1 MMIDCHS
8 ARVTGNY
15 CFSKQPP
22 PHPPLAPPPSP
33 PCFAPP
39 SLFAIQEFQVSVIM
53 MSYIRD
59 GNGDTLINAI
69 DLTDGKYIRFY

>member
-22 PHPPLAPPPSP
+22 P
-33 PCFAPP
+33 PP
-39 SLFAIQEFQVSVIM
+39 SLFAIQEFQVSVVM

-59 GNGDTLINAI
+59 GNGDTLINVI
-69 DLTDGKYIRFY
+69 DLTDGKYICFY

>member
-22 PHPPLAPPPSP
+22 LIRPPLS

-39 SLFAIQEFQVSVIM
+39 SLFAIQEFQVSVVM

-59 GNGDTLINAI
+59 GNGDTLINVI

>member
-22 PHPPLAPPPSP
+22 PLIPPHP

-39 SLFAIQEFQVSVIM
+39 SLFAIQEFQVSVVM

>member
-15 CFSKQPP
+15 CFSKQA
-22 PHPPLAPPPSP
+22 PLIHP

-39 SLFAIQEFQVSVIM
+39 SLFAIQEFQVSVVM

-59 GNGDTLINAI
+59 GNGDTLINVI